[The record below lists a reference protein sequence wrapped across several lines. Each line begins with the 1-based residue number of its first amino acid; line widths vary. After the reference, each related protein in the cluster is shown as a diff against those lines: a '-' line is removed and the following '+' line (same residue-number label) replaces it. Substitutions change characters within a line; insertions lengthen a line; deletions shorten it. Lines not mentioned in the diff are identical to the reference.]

1 LRLARMAQERPNPT
15 RMLLLFILSF
25 SLCFWGA
32 ALIILWRVGR

>member
-1 LRLARMAQERPNPT
+1 MAQERPKPAM
-15 RMLLLFILSF
+15 MLLSFILSF